1 MPYLPRAPGRARP
14 GAGGG
19 GKDTVMHG
27 LAMFLAAPTPA
38 PFNIDA
44 MTKLVGSFIGIL
56 ILAAGAGILIKVHQQ
71 RNVAGAV
78 SSGAILLLGLI
89 VVGLALTGKFDSV
102 ASGLAN
108 VVFG

>member
-1 MPYLPRAPGRARP
+1 
-14 GAGGG
+14 
-19 GKDTVMHG
+19 MHG
-27 LAMFLAAPTPA
+27 LVMFLAAPAPA
-38 PFNIDA
+38 NPFNINA

-56 ILAAGAGILIKVHQQ
+56 ILAAGAGILIKVHNQ